1 MSTWTSPDGN
11 SKNQIDN
18 VLIPQRWKSA
28 INNVGTE
35 LSADCDSNHEM
46 LKATFKIRLRTMKKF
61 QMPIRYDTSNI
72 GKEYCIEVS
81 NKCEALNATTEEM
94 RPEVLANKTKAI
106 FSEASQQLKT
116 KQQKKHKWLSDE
128 ALQKMQGRRMAKSK
142 GQHLED
148 YKKKAREVK
157 QIIRR
162 DKKKYIEDKCK
173 QIENNFSKNR
183 SRDAYNIIKSL
194 TKTFHSKTDVIKDEN
209 RNVLTEYKQILD
221 WWKK

>member
-1 MSTWTSPDGN
+1 
-11 SKNQIDN
+11 
-18 VLIPQRWKSA
+18 
-28 INNVGTE
+28 
-35 LSADCDSNHEM
+35 M

-61 QMPIRYDTSNI
+61 QMPIRYDSSNI
-72 GKEYCIEVS
+72 SKEYSIEVS
-81 NKCEALNATTEEM
+81 NKFEALNATTEEM

-106 FSEASQQLKT
+106 FTEASKQLKT

-209 RNVLTEYKQILD
+209 SYVLTEYKQILD